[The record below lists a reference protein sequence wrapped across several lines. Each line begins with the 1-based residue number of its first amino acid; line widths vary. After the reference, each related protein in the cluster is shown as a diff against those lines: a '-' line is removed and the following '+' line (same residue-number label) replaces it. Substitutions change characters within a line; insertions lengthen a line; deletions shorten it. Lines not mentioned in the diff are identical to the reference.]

1 MRLFISLHLIGETIN
16 HYWNN
21 MNEFESICKEIRE
34 LLAVWEPLLLSL
46 NENAIT
52 ERRNSQKRS
61 IKQIL
66 GHMADSASNNTH
78 RVVHLQYQPSP
89 LQFPNYASHG
99 NNDRWIAIQD
109 YQHEDRNNL
118 IFLWKYAN
126 LHWVHIIGN
135 VDLTVLDNVWQSDEN
150 KFVSLRDSIF
160 DYLRHFK
167 LHLSEIE
174 ELIQ

>member
-1 MRLFISLHLIGETIN
+1 MFISLHLIGEIIN
-16 HYWNN
+16 QYCNP
-21 MNEFESICKEIRE
+21 MNEFESICREIRE
-34 LLAVWEPLLLSL
+34 LLVIWEPLLLSL
-46 NENAIT
+46 KEDAIT
-52 ERRNSQKRS
+52 ERKNGQNRS

-66 GHMADSASNNTH
+66 GHMTDSASNNTH
-78 RVVHLQYQPSP
+78 RLVHLQYQPSP

-109 YQHEDRNNL
+109 YQHEDWNNL
-118 IFLWKYAN
+118 VSLWKFAN
-126 LHWVHIIGN
+126 LHWVHVIGN
-135 VDLTVLDNVWQSDEN
+135 VDLNRLDHVWQSDEN
-150 KFVSLRDSIF
+150 KFVSLRDSIV